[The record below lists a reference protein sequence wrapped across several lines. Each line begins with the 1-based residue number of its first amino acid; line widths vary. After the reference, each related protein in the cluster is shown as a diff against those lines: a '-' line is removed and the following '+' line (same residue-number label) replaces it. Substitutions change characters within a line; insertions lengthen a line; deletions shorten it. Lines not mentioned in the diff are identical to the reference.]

1 MQEVAALASHSSE
14 AMPEDTGGCG
24 SYSPYTLTTASKL
37 LWEKKGE
44 TQAESMPGEGDAAL
58 GKTSAAWS
66 LRRTG
71 TSEVAEPNGRKE
83 KPFWHVQR

>member
-1 MQEVAALASHSSE
+1 MAVGPIAPTHWLQLA
-14 AMPEDTGGCG
+14 
-24 SYSPYTLTTASKL
+24 KL